1 MTPTIGKYRDE
12 QSVKRP
18 QYLLQYCWKRWQD
31 RVRASGRPHR
41 CRFARQMRGI
51 RAKGCKVG
59 DKRMTADEP
68 RSDDSSGSAPQ
79 PAATPVPRPGP
90 RPGPRPV
97 PRPTS
102 YPVGAHPPSDP
113 HRFGRIDDDGTVW
126 LVSASGERIVGS
138 WQAGDP
144 EAAFAHFGRR
154 FDDLSTEIMLMDERL
169 ASGTGDARK
178 IKAHAIALA
187 ETLPTACVL
196 GDVDALADRLTS
208 IRDRAE
214 VIAAADRSR
223 REEHRAAQ
231 TARKEALAAEAEEL
245 AANATQWK
253 VAGDRLRAILDEWK
267 TISGVDRKVDDAL
280 WKRYSTARDTFNRRR
295 GSHFAELDRERSGV
309 RQSKERLCERA
320 EELSESTDW
329 TATSAEFRKLLAD
342 WKAAGRASK
351 DVDDALWR
359 RFKAA
364 QDSFFT
370 LAMPPPPRRRP
381 SCEPMPTPR
390 RRCWPKRSGSTRQT
404 TRPLEQRC
412 GRSPR
417 SGTRSARCRGSGPR
431 SWSGDYARSRK
442 RCEKPAKRIG
452 PTRRRGPAPSSSA
465 PGPSSL
471 NTRPRR
477 QQRPVA
483 PRKPTRRRRT
493 PNNGGSGPRQPPTR

>member
-1 MTPTIGKYRDE
+1 
-12 QSVKRP
+12 
-18 QYLLQYCWKRWQD
+18 
-31 RVRASGRPHR
+31 
-41 CRFARQMRGI
+41 MR
-51 RAKGCKVG
+51 
-59 DKRMTADEP
+59 
-68 RSDDSSGSAPQ
+68 
-79 PAATPVPRPGP
+79 
-90 RPGPRPV
+90 
-97 PRPTS
+97 
-102 YPVGAHPPSDP
+102 
-113 HRFGRIDDDGTVW
+113 
-126 LVSASGERIVGS
+126 
-138 WQAGDP
+138 AGDP

-370 LAMPPPPRRRP
+370 ARNAATAEKEAELR
-381 SCEPMPTPR
+381 PMPTQ
-390 RRCWPKRSGSTRQT
+390 GSAA
-404 TRPLEQRC
+404 
-412 GRSPR
+412 G
-417 SGTRSARCRGSGPR
+417 
-431 SWSGDYARSRK
+431 RK
-442 RCEKPAKRIG
+442 RAHANHEAARAALRSIAEKWDAIGKVSRERAAELERRLRAVEKKVREAGEADWSDPQARARAEQFRARAEQFEHQAEKAAAAGRTKEADEAKANAEQWRQWAEAAADAL
-452 PTRRRGPAPSSSA
+452 TRRP
-465 PGPSSL
+465 
-471 NTRPRR
+471 
-477 QQRPVA
+477 
-483 PRKPTRRRRT
+483 
-493 PNNGGSGPRQPPTR
+493 